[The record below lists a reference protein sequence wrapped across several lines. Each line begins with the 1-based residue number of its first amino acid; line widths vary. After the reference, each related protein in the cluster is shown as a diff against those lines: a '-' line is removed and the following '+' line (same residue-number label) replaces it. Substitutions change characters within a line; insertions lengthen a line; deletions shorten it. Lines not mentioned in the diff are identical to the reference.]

1 MCQASPASESGS
13 GFNPETASSPILAEP
28 DLHSRLTASHRRNSG
43 RRKGI
48 DAMSDVTNYSLADFH
63 FNDNPDVLSPPADFE
78 EWISHPK
85 VQQAFSFTGQQLLKA
100 PAAQTEILSNL
111 DGQRRPMIN
120 MTSYNYLGLST
131 HPEVIKAAQEAA
143 AIYGMSS
150 SGAPL
155 VSGTLDIHVKFA
167 KMIAKLKQKDDA
179 LIFSSG
185 YGGNVGAIQA
195 IMRKGDAIILDE
207 KAHKS
212 LIDGGVLSGAKMFFF
227 DHNDM
232 SSLEQMLEK
241 NKGKRCLIVV
251 EGVYS
256 MDGDLCN
263 LPEIVKLSEAYKA
276 PIYLDEAHS
285 SLMFG
290 ENGGGIGEHFGLEDK
305 IGINY
310 GTLSKSFG
318 GVGGFIA
325 ANANLVRYMK
335 GYASSWNFSCAP
347 SPPVVAAMIKS
358 LEIATRDN
366 SLREKLWANAKYM
379 KDGLTSLGLNLGE
392 TESQVI
398 PIIIGP
404 SGEKLF
410 RFAAEMQLRG
420 LFLQPIDYPAVP
432 AHGRRF
438 RISVS
443 SQFTKEMM
451 DSALNVIEDV
461 IAKGLKS

>member
-1 MCQASPASESGS
+1 
-13 GFNPETASSPILAEP
+13 
-28 DLHSRLTASHRRNSG
+28 
-43 RRKGI
+43 
-48 DAMSDVTNYSLADFH
+48 MSDVINYSLADFH
-63 FNDNPDVLSPPADFE
+63 YNDNPDVLAPPADFE
-78 EWISHPK
+78 SWINHPK

-100 PAAQTEILSNL
+100 PAARTEILSNL

-143 AIYGMSS
+143 ATYGMSS

-155 VSGTLDIHVKFA
+155 VSGTLDIHVKLS
-167 KMIAKLKQKDDA
+167 KMIAKLKQKEDA
-179 LIFSSG
+179 IIFSSG

-195 IMRKGDAIILDE
+195 IMRKGDAIIFDE
-207 KAHKS
+207 KSHKS
-212 LIDGGVLSGAKMFFF
+212 LIDGGVLSGAKMHFF

-232 SSLEQMLEK
+232 NSLEQMLEK
-241 NKGKRCLIVV
+241 TKGKRTLIVV

-256 MDGDLCN
+256 MDGDLCK
-263 LPEIVKLSEAYKA
+263 LPEIVKLSEAYNA

-290 ENGGGIGEHFGLEDK
+290 ENGGGIGEHFGMEDK

-310 GTLSKSFG
+310 GTMSKSFG

-325 ANANLVRYMK
+325 SKASLVRYMK

-347 SPPVVAAMIKS
+347 SPPVTAAMIKS
-358 LEIATRDN
+358 LEVATRDN
-366 SLREKLWANAKYM
+366 SLRDKLWENTRYM
-379 KDGLTSLGLNLGE
+379 KENLVAMGANIGDS
-392 TESQVI
+392 ESQVI

-410 RFAAEMQLRG
+410 NFAAEMQLRG

-432 AHGRRF
+432 AHARRF

-443 SQFTKEMM
+443 SQFNKELM
-451 DSALNVIEDV
+451 DTALNIIEDV
-461 IAKGLKS
+461 VVKGLKK

>member
-1 MCQASPASESGS
+1 
-13 GFNPETASSPILAEP
+13 
-28 DLHSRLTASHRRNSG
+28 
-43 RRKGI
+43 
-48 DAMSDVTNYSLADFH
+48 MSDVTNFSLADFH
-63 FNDNPDVLSPPADFE
+63 YNDNPDVLSPPEDFE
-78 EWISHPK
+78 SWINNPT
-85 VQQAFSFTGQQLLKA
+85 VQRAFSFTGQQLLRA
-100 PAAQTEILSNL
+100 PSAETEILSNL
-111 DGQRRPMIN
+111 DGKSRRMIN

-131 HPEVIKAAQEAA
+131 HPEVLQAAKEAVDK
-143 AIYGMSS
+143 YGMSS

-167 KMIAKLKQKDDA
+167 EQLAKLKGKEA
-179 LIFSSG
+179 AMIFSSG
-185 YGGNVGAIQA
+185 YGGNVGALQGL
-195 IMRKGDAIILDE
+195 MRKGDVIVFDE

-212 LIDGGVLSGAKMFFF
+212 LIDGGILSGAKMLFF

-232 SSLEQMLEK
+232 TSLEQMLEK
-241 NKGKRCLIVV
+241 AKGKRTLICI

-256 MDGDLCN
+256 MDGDICK
-263 LPEIVKLSEAYKA
+263 LPEIVELSERYNA

-290 ENGGGIGEHFGLEDK
+290 ENGGGIGEYFGMEDK

-325 ANANLVRYMK
+325 TKANLITYLK

-347 SPPVVAAMIKS
+347 SPPVVAALTKA
-358 LEIATRDN
+358 LEVATRD
-366 SLREKLWANAKYM
+366 STLRDQLWSNTRYM
-379 KDGLTSLGLNLGE
+379 KENLEAMGLDLGG

-398 PIIIGP
+398 PIIIGA
-404 SGEKLF
+404 SGERLF
-410 RFAAEMQLRG
+410 TFAEQMQLRG

-432 AHGRRF
+432 AHARRF

-443 SQFTKEMM
+443 SQFSRKDM
-451 DSALNVIEDV
+451 DEALNIINDV
-461 IAKGLKS
+461 IAKGLKK